1 MQIMIE
7 IPDVDYYDM
16 INDGCIYNYEIRKA
30 IENGIPLP
38 KGHGRLIDADKLG
51 FTDFEILMCNGD
63 YKEALK
69 MLLEKIDNA
78 PTIIEAEMDTDDY

>member
-1 MQIMIE
+1 MIE